1 MELDVINYS
10 IIIPHKNAINLL
22 QRCLNS
28 IPKRVDVQVIVVDD
42 NSDLSINDFEIISN
56 QMKPN
61 VEIYFNNEGKGAG
74 SARNIGLKYAKG
86 KWVIFADSDDFFTN
100 DAFVYFDKY
109 VNSSYD
115 IVYFEPCSAYS
126 DTLLP
131 AERHLYYKK
140 LIDEFEEDNIF
151 TNEKLRYN
159 FGVPW
164 CKMILRN
171 IIEINN
177 ILFDEIM
184 FSNDIMFSLKIGYY
198 AHSIYAVPKV
208 VYCVTVTEGS
218 LVNRHSKA
226 NLKCRFEV
234 VLKQNAF
241 LRSIG
246 KSMYQKSIMH
256 YLKLSLHYGFFTFFD
271 FIIMA
276 ISAKSNFFIG
286 YKYWLKN
293 YFNSNKLARNNKRY
307 IINE

>member
-131 AERHLYYKK
+131 ADRHLYYKK

-184 FSNDIMFSLKIGYY
+184 FSNDIMFSLKIGYLSKIISADY
-198 AHSIYAVPKV
+198 RV
-208 VYCVTVTEGS
+208 VYCATVTKGS
-218 LVNRHSKA
+218 LVNIRSSES
-226 NLKCRFEV
+226 LKCRYMV
-234 VLKQNAF
+234 VLRQNKF

-246 KSMYQKSIMH
+246 KYKCQRSIAYYLRSSLRYGIPLFMYFI
-256 YLKLSLHYGFFTFFD
+256 YLSLVW
-271 FIIMA
+271 
-276 ISAKSNFFIG
+276 KSSLFIG
-286 YKYWLKN
+286 YKKWIKSAVTLKWLN
-293 YFNSNKLARNNKRY
+293 HD
-307 IINE
+307 NEDYVIYK